1 MTNFNSSV
9 RKAGLLAGTA
19 TVAAF
24 MSLTAAPAFA
34 QDAAT
39 PAPAA
44 TPQADQAADSATPD
58 IVVTGTLFRRTDTE
72 TPSPVTVLTS
82 DDLQKRGIQ
91 TVQGAIQTLAANN
104 GPALTNSFTA
114 NGAFAGGASSV
125 SLRGLTTSST
135 LVLFDGLRAAYY
147 PLADDG
153 TRNFVDLNTIPDEIV
168 DRVEVLKDG
177 ASSTYG
183 ADAVA
188 GVVNIITKK
197 QITGL
202 HATAEAGITQRGD
215 GANHRV
221 SATFGYGDLSEN
233 GYNFYVSG
241 HYLDSAAIY
250 NRDRDYP
257 FNTDN
262 QTGICYNRAC
272 GPNNIENGVTNGL
285 YNGLSTRPDVFI
297 VRPYDATNTTP
308 LGAYQL
314 LNGCGNTTPY
324 TLTDQ
329 QLADANTDAN
339 GDPLLVPLTPRN
351 VCQQDITHDYGQI
364 EPRQYR
370 WGGSAHATVN
380 LGNSEAYAEFNY
392 ERSYSSYTGLASIDR
407 SLAPAGIN
415 FPAYTNASGAN
426 VLTLPVYICPRG
438 TTVACT
444 AANGTLNPN
453 NPFAAQGQVAR
464 IAGRLPTSTEFNSSL
479 SQVYRGAI
487 GVHGTFGGDWTY
499 AVDATAMVNKLQTT
513 AKGYVYIQHLI
524 DEVKDGS
531 YNFVNPSLTSKAALD
546 YLTPTQINHQDSHL
560 YQVQGSI
567 GKDLFQLPGGALQV
581 AVGGAFRHESLNDP
595 SGNPDYNGPT
605 ERYFRLNAFGASGSR
620 DVESAYFEI
629 NAPIVTQLEVNASG
643 RYDHYS
649 SGQSNFS
656 PKIGAKFTPFK
667 QLAIRGTFSKGF
679 RIPSFAESGAL
690 PTTGYVSVSPGSLP
704 AAFVAQHQVNG
715 QNDPYITSYS
725 IGETTVG
732 NPNLKPEKSRNFTVG
747 AIFEPIKNVSF
758 TVDYYNIE
766 KTNAI
771 TSVDFQ
777 GAIDNYYATGAL
789 AYNGVTIIQDEPD
802 IDRPTGQKRVAF
814 AQGSFINA
822 NKIATAGLDMG
833 MKARFPI
840 TDSIKFTTAI
850 DATYIFYLNT
860 TFPNG
865 ETQHY
870 AGTLGNFNLTAGSG
884 TQRWKGSWQS
894 TLDFGK
900 ASLTA
905 TAYYTSGYNYSA
917 EDQGSVAGDCSLVP
931 TNLDGDAYQACNVKS
946 FVSVDMHGEVKVAD
960 KFTLYMDVL
969 NVADRKPSIDAT
981 TYGAYLYNPVVGEAG
996 IVGRSF
1002 RVGAKVDF

>member
-1 MTNFNSSV
+1 MTNFNSTV

-19 TVAAF
+19 TAAAF

-34 QDAAT
+34 QDAAAAT
-39 PAPAA
+39 PA
-44 TPQADQAADSATPD
+44 PQADQAADSSTPD

-82 DDLQKRGIQ
+82 DDLEKRGIQ
-91 TVQGAIQTLAANN
+91 TVQGAIQTLSANN

-188 GVVNIITKK
+188 GVVNVITKK

-215 GANHRV
+215 GANHRL
-221 SATFGYGDLSEN
+221 SATFGYGDLSEQGFN
-233 GYNFYVSG
+233 VYVSG
-241 HYLDSAAIY
+241 HWLDSKAIY

-262 QTGICYNRAC
+262 QSGICYNGHC
-272 GPNNIENGVTNGL
+272 GPNNIENGVTDGV

-297 VRPYDATNTTP
+297 VRPYDATNTNA
-308 LGAYQL
+308 LGRYQL
-314 LNGCGNTTPY
+314 LNGCGNLTPY
-324 TLTDQ
+324 TLNAQ
-329 QLADANTDAN
+329 ELADNASAPT
-339 GDPLLVPLTPRN
+339 T

-364 EPRQYR
+364 EPDMNR
-370 WGGSAHATVN
+370 WGASAHATVN

-392 ERSYSSYTGLASIDR
+392 ERSYSAYTGLASIDR
-407 SLAPAGIN
+407 ALAPAGID
-415 FPAYTNASGAN
+415 FPAFTNASGAD
-426 VLTLPVYICPRG
+426 VMTLPIYICPRG

-464 IAGRLPTSTEFNSSL
+464 IAGRLPTSIEFNSSL

-487 GVHGTFGGDWTY
+487 GVHGSFGGDWNY
-499 AVDATAMVNKLQTT
+499 AVDATAMVSKLQTT

-524 DEVKDGS
+524 DEINDGS

-567 GKDLFQLPGGALQV
+567 AKDLFQLPGGALQL

-605 ERYFRLNAFGASGSR
+605 NRYFRLNAFGASGSR
-620 DVESAYFEI
+620 DVESAYFEL
-629 NAPIVTQLEVNASG
+629 NAPIVTQFEINASG

-656 PKIGAKFTPFK
+656 PKIGAKFTPIK
-667 QLAIRGTFSKGF
+667 QIAIRGTFSKGF

-690 PTTGYVSVSPGSLP
+690 PTTGYVTVSPSSLP
-704 AAFVAQHQVNG
+704 DSFRLQHQTAGGGN
-715 QNDPYITSYS
+715 NPYITSYS

-732 NPNLKPEKSRNFTVG
+732 NPNLKAEKSRNFTVG
-747 AIFEPIKNVSF
+747 AIFEPVKNVSF

-771 TSVDFQ
+771 TSVNFQ
-777 GAIDNYYATGAL
+777 SAIDNYYATGQL
-789 AYNGVTIIQDEPD
+789 NYNGVTILQDEPD
-802 IDRPTGQKRVAF
+802 VDHPTAQKRVAF

-822 NKIATAGLDMG
+822 NKITTAGLDLG
-833 MKARFPI
+833 MRARFPI
-840 TDSIKFTTAI
+840 TDHIKFTTAV

-860 TFPNG
+860 SFPDG
-865 ETQHY
+865 HIEHY

-884 TQRWKGSWQS
+884 TQRWRGNWQS
-894 TLDFGK
+894 TLDFGDQF
-900 ASLTA
+900 SLSA

-931 TNLDGDAYQACNVKS
+931 TNLEDPPAAYQPCNVKS
-946 FVSVDMHGEVKVAD
+946 FVSVDLHASAKVAD
-960 KFTLYMDVL
+960 KFTLYLDVL
-969 NVADRKPSIDAT
+969 NVADRKPPIDAT

-996 IVGRSF
+996 IIGRSF